1 MLKLAK
7 PNWNLSESVQLCSL
21 KLEHSKLGQI
31 SANVHRVEGKYLR
44 FKSEIFNSTKEP
56 IGFDEFS
63 MIDMLHGSM
72 SDLYIESRKD
82 LQGKDFGIGKLL
94 RLISVMEMLKNKIN
108 VMKLYSVNTAV
119 YFHSKFGF
127 EPKISCAQERD
138 AALFSIAEHPAFKD
152 LYSKA
157 EQYSQNIASENSNPA
172 EMRPKI
178 NSLTKEFI
186 DRVLK
191 LGKGEYKNYPFDW
204 GMDMQL
210 SDKKIGEMHEFYN
223 QAYKDCGIDYRV

>member
-21 KLEHSKLGQI
+21 KLEHNRLGQI
-31 SANVHRVEGKYLR
+31 SANVRKVEGKDLR
-44 FKSEIFNSTKEP
+44 FKSEIFNSTREL
-56 IGFDEFS
+56 IGYDEFS
-63 MIDMLHGSM
+63 MINMLYGSM

-82 LQGKDFGIGKLL
+82 LQDKDIGIGKLL

-108 VMKLYSVNTAV
+108 VMKLYSVNTAI

-127 EPKISCAQERD
+127 EPKINNAKERD

-152 LYSKA
+152 LHSKA
-157 EQYSQNIASENSNPA
+157 EQYTQDIASENSNPA
-172 EMRPKI
+172 EMRPKV
-178 NSLTKEFI
+178 NFLVKEFI

-191 LGKGEYKNYPFDW
+191 LGKGEYNNFPFEW

-210 SDKKIGEMHEFYN
+210 SNKKIGEMQEFYN
-223 QAYKDCGIDYRV
+223 QAYKDCGIDYKV